1 MIFSLV
7 ESSINWNRP
16 VKFLIE
22 NILEIKHQKKKFSKL
37 KLFIYNLYL
46 LFQLARTKLNKEI
59 KQLVKPRKYLTK
71 PMKFTPVLHL

>member
-22 NILEIKHQKKKFSKL
+22 NILEIKHQKKKMLKAKIIYIQLISPVSISK
-37 KLFIYNLYL
+37 
-46 LFQLARTKLNKEI
+46 NKIE
-59 KQLVKPRKYLTK
+59 
-71 PMKFTPVLHL
+71 